1 MTTLTQSDNINKQIN
16 HIIAQLQSVIDNTD
30 AFKDGFSTFFTYS
43 SLAASIVTVL
53 GVLAVFIEIS
63 KRSVSNRRQKKIVL
77 DLLRH
82 MMVNN
87 AILEI
92 ICKKRSGRNPRVPV
106 EGTLERFAT
115 LEDDMNL
122 GKFSARAKN
131 YEKLHDLSLLIRNY
145 NSVVCIADKH
155 LHDKD
160 YPNDLMERELN
171 EIFKR
176 SRKISEMLLNISKE
190 MHWFPLTTKDF
201 AKYARNKYLVQ
212 EEFKLCSLIKKD
224 SKFFWKRLF
233 KKSQAK
239 EQGKKYAFY
248 IKFKRCDY
256 YNKLK
261 MGDVYD
267 RLIDDHS
274 SNLIY

>member
-1 MTTLTQSDNINKQIN
+1 MTPLTQIDSLNQQIN
-16 HIIAQLQSVIDNTD
+16 HIIAQLESVIENTD
-30 AFKDGFSTFFTYS
+30 SFQDGFSTFFTYS
-43 SLAASIVTVL
+43 SLIASIVTIL
-53 GVLAVFIEIS
+53 GVFAVFVEIS

-92 ICKKRSGRNPRVPV
+92 ICKKRSGLNPSIPV

-115 LEDDMNL
+115 LDDDMNL

-131 YEKLHDLSLLIRNY
+131 YEKLHNLSLLIRNY
-145 NSVVCIADKH
+145 NSVVCVADKH

-160 YPNDLMERELN
+160 YPNTLMEKELN

-176 SRKISEMLLNISKE
+176 SVKISEKLLKISKE
-190 MHWFPLTTKDF
+190 MHLFPLTTKDF
-201 AKYARNKYLVQ
+201 SKYARDKYLDI
-212 EEFKLCSLIKKD
+212 EKFRLCNLIKKD

-233 KKSQAK
+233 KKGRTK
-239 EQGKKYAFY
+239 EQKKKYAFY
-248 IKFKRCDY
+248 IKVKRCDY

-267 RLIDDHS
+267 RLIDDHYR
-274 SNLIY
+274 NLIY